1 MAKTK
6 RRDPTQAKGASTKR
20 IDSSVISS
28 PEVGAH
34 SGQKRLSLRSYLLMN
49 GVFIAFCILQLL
61 FIRITLNEVKGLYFF
76 FGLLIVGFAV
86 VSVYDYIYDRIAS
99 TDKDE

>member
-1 MAKTK
+1 
-6 RRDPTQAKGASTKR
+6 
-20 IDSSVISS
+20 
-28 PEVGAH
+28 
-34 SGQKRLSLRSYLLMN
+34 MN